1 MRNLD
6 PSSTTQASVNSCNLV
21 IVPADHCIKKWG
33 SNAVPSFAKAAV
45 MLSQLSRFFYMDS
58 PFHVATA
65 LFIKFTLL
73 LLAGLSLQNSPSQPW
88 EGSRKGFE
96 EELRFSTGSPQAGH
110 GWGEQG
116 TEIMERRLVL
126 EGRLCHASCGATSP
140 QAGGTIGCLC
150 RRLGIVASSV
160 GRRKKWG
167 RKQDRQEAITLVTGS
182 WGGGK
187 NYAGCLPGQVSSQLQ
202 LSRGAAASRESLLAH
217 MLQPWQLSGSSEHSC
232 CHSQLASAVGRDE
245 GQAMGS

>member
-1 MRNLD
+1 
-6 PSSTTQASVNSCNLV
+6 
-21 IVPADHCIKKWG
+21 
-33 SNAVPSFAKAAV
+33 
-45 MLSQLSRFFYMDS
+45 MLSRLSRFFYMDS

-73 LLAGLSLQNSPSQPW
+73 LLAGLSLQNSPTQRW

-96 EELRFSTGSPQAGH
+96 EELRLRIGSPQAGR

-160 GRRKKWG
+160 GRRKK
-167 RKQDRQEAITLVTGS
+167 
-182 WGGGK
+182 
-187 NYAGCLPGQVSSQLQ
+187 
-202 LSRGAAASRESLLAH
+202 
-217 MLQPWQLSGSSEHSC
+217 
-232 CHSQLASAVGRDE
+232 
-245 GQAMGS
+245 

>member
-1 MRNLD
+1 
-6 PSSTTQASVNSCNLV
+6 
-21 IVPADHCIKKWG
+21 
-33 SNAVPSFAKAAV
+33 
-45 MLSQLSRFFYMDS
+45 MLSWLSRFFYMDS

-73 LLAGLSLQNSPSQPW
+73 LLAGLSLQNSPTQRW

-96 EELRFSTGSPQAGH
+96 EELRLRIGSPQAGR

-140 QAGGTIGCLC
+140 QARGTIGCLC

-160 GRRKKWG
+160 GRRKK
-167 RKQDRQEAITLVTGS
+167 
-182 WGGGK
+182 
-187 NYAGCLPGQVSSQLQ
+187 
-202 LSRGAAASRESLLAH
+202 
-217 MLQPWQLSGSSEHSC
+217 
-232 CHSQLASAVGRDE
+232 
-245 GQAMGS
+245 